1 MNFKY
6 LVIFSVVL
14 STPAYANQCKMPPG
28 AMLPVFK
35 CEPHQWPDVCN
46 YNGQLTWADNGLPVP
61 AGTALY
67 MLGDYRNGIPIVPC
81 HWPGFRTK
89 PNAD

>member
-6 LVIFSVVL
+6 LVILSTVVL
-14 STPAYANQCKMPPG
+14 LSVPTYANECKMPQG
-28 AMLPVFK
+28 MLIPNN
-35 CEPHQWPDVCN
+35 CEPHQWPDVCK

-61 AGTALY
+61 GGVMNY
-67 MLGDYRNGIPIVPC
+67 MLVDMDAIPIVPC